1 MRLFTQLRIKR
12 TGHDTPTDMEE
23 EAMKE
28 QSKDQGFHMGLFEV
42 RERPWGRQGARLEI
56 FYDGE
61 HIGEYE
67 RTHYSKRDPRLQDK
81 IREVYSAA
89 SAFTAC
95 T

>member
-1 MRLFTQLRIKR
+1 
-12 TGHDTPTDMEE
+12 MEE